1 MPLETVN
8 NIDDLDQNNPIDDD
22 PVNEGDNHIRNV
34 KLALQK
40 NVGGDDVSTQ
50 LKQNDIVALNADANG
65 VQVTGQATVSEAAPV
80 AVEDVSR
87 KDYVDG
93 ELAAAVA
100 SLQTQIDN
108 ILNGTTPFT
117 GVVNGID
124 WIANGP

>member
-80 AVEDVSR
+80 AVEDVTR